1 MTVYIVLML
10 LALAGYAFSANAS
23 EINRKRYLC
32 LVFSAI
38 VIVAMLRSD
47 QIGIDLSH
55 YYNKYYPLFKNV
67 SWDKLQSVTISG
79 DWELGFCA
87 FCKIIG
93 QISTSTQ
100 CFVIFT
106 SLFSIIP
113 YAHFIYRNSDDV
125 VFSTV
130 FFLGYHIFMMS
141 MNVIRQA
148 MAVGVI
154 LLGLEALKR
163 KQYVKFAIYVVIA
176 TFFHTSAIIA
186 LLFILCDILTFKK
199 NTVYI
204 LTIVTVGFSLVYR
217 FLFEKIISISS
228 LSNLYGLYSASGAG
242 DSGGYITFH
251 TLGMF
256 AIAAIIFVY
265 CSAVYNCDVI
275 SCRPYRCGKYGRTT
289 FSIKGGVIKMHRV
302 TPDTTVY
309 WSESMLMYSVYLA
322 VLFRFSAFII
332 NVTARFS
339 LYFIPFLMIAFPH
352 ALNKVQNQNNRKLM
366 KIGMIT
372 AIIFFFLYLGFTRAG
387 AMWGTVPYH
396 KRKIVVF
403 TNGAIDDYEFACFA
417 LRSIGKEKLLE
428 KRPTRPVELVD
439 VIATCEY
446 IISFR
451 LHSLILAAAYDI
463 PSIGLVWDSKVTS
476 FFETIKREEWAIMLN
491 DGLSFEKLKYK
502 IENLLSI
509 TNYKTTCALKKS
521 YDNLIEILKE

>member
-10 LALAGYAFSANAS
+10 LALAGYVFSANAS

-387 AMWGTVPYH
+387 AMWGTVPY
-396 KRKIVVF
+396 RF
-403 TNGAIDDYEFACFA
+403 F
-417 LRSIGKEKLLE
+417 
-428 KRPTRPVELVD
+428 
-439 VIATCEY
+439 
-446 IISFR
+446 
-451 LHSLILAAAYDI
+451 
-463 PSIGLVWDSKVTS
+463 WSKV
-476 FFETIKREEWAIMLN
+476 
-491 DGLSFEKLKYK
+491 
-502 IENLLSI
+502 
-509 TNYKTTCALKKS
+509 
-521 YDNLIEILKE
+521 

>member
-176 TFFHTSAIIA
+176 TFFHTSAI
-186 LLFILCDILTFKK
+186 L
-199 NTVYI
+199 
-204 LTIVTVGFSLVYR
+204 
-217 FLFEKIISISS
+217 
-228 LSNLYGLYSASGAG
+228 
-242 DSGGYITFH
+242 
-251 TLGMF
+251 
-256 AIAAIIFVY
+256 
-265 CSAVYNCDVI
+265 
-275 SCRPYRCGKYGRTT
+275 
-289 FSIKGGVIKMHRV
+289 
-302 TPDTTVY
+302 
-309 WSESMLMYSVYLA
+309 
-322 VLFRFSAFII
+322 
-332 NVTARFS
+332 
-339 LYFIPFLMIAFPH
+339 
-352 ALNKVQNQNNRKLM
+352 
-366 KIGMIT
+366 
-372 AIIFFFLYLGFTRAG
+372 
-387 AMWGTVPYH
+387 
-396 KRKIVVF
+396 
-403 TNGAIDDYEFACFA
+403 
-417 LRSIGKEKLLE
+417 
-428 KRPTRPVELVD
+428 
-439 VIATCEY
+439 
-446 IISFR
+446 
-451 LHSLILAAAYDI
+451 SLIHI
-463 PSIGLVWDSKVTS
+463 
-476 FFETIKREEWAIMLN
+476 
-491 DGLSFEKLKYK
+491 
-502 IENLLSI
+502 
-509 TNYKTTCALKKS
+509 
-521 YDNLIEILKE
+521 